1 MGRAT
6 VALTFD
12 NLGEAAE
19 LQLGAEPERGQ
30 HASVHEA
37 LPRVLKRLEQ
47 LGLPATFFVEG
58 INADTYPDAL
68 RSIAAAGHELAFH
81 AWCHE
86 QWGTLSPDEEAENV
100 TRGVGALRELGL
112 EPQGFRPP
120 GGEVSAHTAGILR
133 DNGLVYASPEAGQ
146 QLDGIACLPFE
157 WPHVDAFYVLPQFA
171 GRREAEGPEAA
182 RDALVDALE
191 AQTEGHLTLILH
203 PFLQLDPDFAEAMDA
218 VLERAADCNCVRM
231 AEAAA

>member
-1 MGRAT
+1 VGRAT

-19 LQLGAEPERGQ
+19 LQLGAEPERGA

-37 LPRVLKRLEQ
+37 LPRVLKRLGQ

-58 INADTYPDAL
+58 INAETYPDAL
-68 RSIAAAGHELAFH
+68 HSIADAGHEVAYH
-81 AWCHE
+81 SWCHE
-86 QWGTLSPDEEAENV
+86 RWGTLSPEEEAENV
-100 TRGVGALRELGL
+100 KRGVGTLRALGL
-112 EPQGFRPP
+112 EPSGFRPP
-120 GGEVSAHTAGILR
+120 GGELSAHTAGVLR
-133 DNGLVYASPEAGQ
+133 DNGLAYASPEAGQ

-171 GRREAEGPEAA
+171 EQRDAEGPEAA
-182 RDALVDALE
+182 RDALVAALD

-203 PFLQLDPDFAEAMDA
+203 PFLQLDPAFAEAMDA
-218 VLERAADCNCVRM
+218 VLERAADCDCVRM